1 MQDYQRL
8 HVWRKAHALVLNVR
22 AAVNRFPRKG
32 YSSLKAQLTR
42 SVESIA
48 FNIVEGCGALTQPEF
63 ARFLDIAVKST
74 MEAEYQLRLARDYE
88 VLAASDFD
96 ALRAQTVEIRR
107 MACGLRK
114 KVLASISPPRPVE
127 VHQSPDT
134 E

>member
-22 AAVNRFPRKG
+22 AATNRFPRKG

-42 SVESIA
+42 AVESIA

-88 VLAASDFD
+88 VLAATDFD
-96 ALRAQTVEIRR
+96 ALSAQTVEIRR

-114 KVLASISPPRPVE
+114 KVLASISAPRPVG